1 MSVTLTFFK
10 EHQSDLDDLHK
21 ILKKVSVLEAQLIPI
36 RQKMLG
42 ACGAQMC
49 PKTGKVG
56 LVVADLPAWN
66 RFSEEQA
73 AITGKLEAINHMVA
87 ELDTIFS
94 EIAAA
99 GIEINRKTPAG
110 IWQNAPRTD
119 PPHSQ
124 INGDYVDAHGKWVNR
139 NGVQIKSAID
149 PRFLA
154 WNERAEKAMA
164 GL

>member
-42 ACGAQMC
+42 ACGAQMD

-56 LVVADLPAWN
+56 LVVADLPVWN

-73 AITGKLEAINHMVA
+73 AITGKLEAISAMVA
-87 ELDTIFS
+87 ELDTIFA

-99 GIEINRKTPAG
+99 GIEIHRKTVTG
-110 IWQNAPRTD
+110 IWNAVPRAEAPPQRGEYRDAFGRRVGEDGRPLKSIED
-119 PPHSQ
+119 PT
-124 INGDYVDAHGKWVNR
+124 
-139 NGVQIKSAID
+139 
-149 PRFLA
+149 FLRWA
-154 WNERAEKAMA
+154 ERAEKAMA